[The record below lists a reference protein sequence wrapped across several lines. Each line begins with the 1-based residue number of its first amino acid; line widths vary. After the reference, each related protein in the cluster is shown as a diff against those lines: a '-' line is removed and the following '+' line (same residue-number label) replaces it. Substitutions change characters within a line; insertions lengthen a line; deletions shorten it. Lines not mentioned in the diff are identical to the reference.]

1 MEHFS
6 NTRGIKKIHQ
16 NIKGLLT
23 NIGSLTL
30 LLNTY
35 KNIDII
41 TLSETH
47 ITYGS
52 WKDSSGLYAIPGFTF
67 ISKCCQNGE
76 WGGAGIYVAENLKWK
91 RREDLEDV
99 RLEGIWIEIFHRKAN
114 SFIVGTVYR
123 PPETSKYLPP
133 NFKDIFNNN
142 LVTVNNTN
150 KK

>member
-1 MEHFS
+1 MIPYARSKGLFSLILSKYSRLKVPYLSRKCLLFMLLMICGDVERLPGQQVMEHFS

-76 WGGAGIYVAENLKWK
+76 
-91 RREDLEDV
+91 
-99 RLEGIWIEIFHRKAN
+99 
-114 SFIVGTVYR
+114 
-123 PPETSKYLPP
+123 
-133 NFKDIFNNN
+133 
-142 LVTVNNTN
+142 
-150 KK
+150 